1 MIGNVVSTF
10 AQGSLEGATAANRG
24 LHTAYERVV
33 PEGMQ
38 PGAAAAPAAWRG
50 LMSQLAPSLPRSSIH
65 RESDDVIGLRDELER
80 TEIALEAAAEV
91 AQSMRVEMAN
101 ASAEASRRS
110 LEARVLRVAF
120 EEVEARSAEEAGRL
134 MHAMNARDES
144 ERSLREELEA
154 LVAEGGEAVG
164 MAVEVIAHAAMSH
177 GDMEW
182 QR

>member
-1 MIGNVVSTF
+1 
-10 AQGSLEGATAANRG
+10 
-24 LHTAYERVV
+24 
-33 PEGMQ
+33 
-38 PGAAAAPAAWRG
+38 
-50 LMSQLAPSLPRSSIH
+50 MSQLAPSLPRSSIH